1 MNALIALLEERI
13 GRKAILE
20 RHPPNQADML
30 TSHADV
36 TKARRLLGWQ
46 PKVGLEEGLARLVDW
61 YKAERNWVKG
71 IATG

>member
-1 MNALIALLEERI
+1 
-13 GRKAILE
+13 
-20 RHPPNQADML
+20 
-30 TSHADV
+30 V